1 MLLDGPSDWLRVARG
16 VFGPRRRR
24 WATCGSRLHVE
35 VRTEQPGD
43 AAALTSRLRD
53 LTQDESGIAWVDVI
67 PVLRRAVLAFDPA
80 VIEPDRLV
88 AVVEQAEADCGFGSR
103 AFHADVPEHPA
114 DLEPLVRLVA
124 ELGADVAGFWLA
136 VAGRLASLRVFP
148 VEIDLLAIASVLEG
162 MPALRQW
169 VDARIGSQTSSLWLG
184 IGGALAQGLTQNPLG
199 PLVDVAYRSLQAV
212 ERVARRRVWLERE
225 PDLCAAPCGTMITP
239 PPDVRPTA
247 MPPGPIERYAE
258 LAFAGSLGAFGLGV
272 VTTGSVADSSAILV
286 GGVPRPARLG
296 REAFAALLAR
306 SLAARGIV
314 AFDPAVLRRLDRVDC
329 LAVPAALAEHPGHE
343 ALIAA
348 ACQAGLGVETIRGDA
363 DPAEA
368 VRDLQRAGRVVLLVT
383 DSPSGGLAASDA
395 AVGLARPA
403 AAPPWGAHLLA
414 GTSLD
419 DARLVVL
426 ACAAAR
432 RVAAESVTLTEIG
445 VGLGLLAAFGQ
456 RLQWATSSRV
466 MMATQVATLLAMA
479 NGARHAWTLALAPQP
494 VAHDQTPWHALDPDE
509 ALARLRSR
517 TGGLTT
523 EEAAQRA
530 TPPESLPT
538 FPARLARAVGAE
550 LINPLA
556 PILAAGAGLSA
567 AIGAVTDAALVG
579 TVMLADAAIGAF
591 ERLRAED
598 AIAELRADRPRSVRV
613 LRDGRELTIVAT
625 ALVGGDGVRLEAG
638 DLVPADCR
646 ILEALGL
653 EADESAL
660 TGESLPVV
668 KHAAPIDAEEIA
680 DRSSILYEGTAIAAG
695 SATAVVF
702 AVGAATESQRTDT
715 TADEGTVV
723 TGVEARLAS
732 LVRLAGPVA
741 VGSGAVTAAAGLLRG
756 RPLREVLSTAVSLA
770 VAAVPEGLPM
780 LATVAQLAAAR
791 RLSGRGVL
799 VRNARAIE
807 ALGRAQAVC
816 LDKTGTLTEGRIAL
830 KCVSD
835 GLREEAMTGLGPQGR
850 EILRVALR
858 ATPIAEGGQHLP
870 HGTDRALL
878 EGAAR
883 AGLDGR
889 DRAGGWLPIA
899 ELPFASER
907 GYHAVLGRTQD
918 GLRLCV
924 KGAPEIVL
932 PRCAWCAD
940 TEGLRV
946 LDPEAT
952 ARMEA
957 EAQRLARRGLRV
969 LAVADGSVATN
980 GGLGD
985 ERVCDLVVRGFVGL
999 ADPVRASAVHA
1010 VEGLRQAGV
1019 RLVMMTGDHPST
1031 AESIGAELGL
1041 LDGGGTL
1048 TGAAIDQ
1055 LDDEALVRAAR
1066 DTTVFA
1072 RVAPRHKAR
1081 LVDALERAGLVVAMT
1096 GDGANDA
1103 PAIRRAS
1110 VGIAV
1115 GRRCTTAARNAADLV
1130 VTDDRIETLVDAVL
1144 EGRAMW
1150 ASVRDAVSVL
1160 IGGNLGEVVFTVTTG
1175 LVAGSPA
1182 LNARQLLLVN
1192 LLTDTAPALAIALRP
1207 PPAVTPEALLREGP
1221 EASLGIPLARDIVWR
1236 GLVTAAGTAGAWLAA
1251 RVVARRARAD
1261 TVALVALVGT
1271 QLGQTLAAGGRSPV
1285 VVGASLASFGAL
1297 ATIVQT
1303 PGLSHFFGCRPLGPV
1318 GWTIAGGASVLAT
1331 GASVLVPRLLP
1342 ALDPWIEQLAT
1353 WVEWPASF
1361 PVGANPATVPE
1372 MPPRFSAATAASP
1385 SA

>member
-1 MLLDGPSDWLRVARG
+1 
-16 VFGPRRRR
+16 
-24 WATCGSRLHVE
+24 
-35 VRTEQPGD
+35 
-43 AAALTSRLRD
+43 
-53 LTQDESGIAWVDVI
+53 
-67 PVLRRAVLAFDPA
+67 
-80 VIEPDRLV
+80 
-88 AVVEQAEADCGFGSR
+88 
-103 AFHADVPEHPA
+103 
-114 DLEPLVRLVA
+114 
-124 ELGADVAGFWLA
+124 
-136 VAGRLASLRVFP
+136 
-148 VEIDLLAIASVLEG
+148 
-162 MPALRQW
+162 MPTLRQW
-169 VDARIGSQTSSLWLG
+169 IDTRVGSQTSSLWLG
-184 IGGALAQGLTQNPLG
+184 IGSALAQGLTQNPLG
-199 PLVDVAYRSLQAV
+199 PLVDVAYRSLQAA
-212 ERVARRRVWLERE
+212 ERAARRRVWLERE
-225 PDLCAAPCGTMITP
+225 PDLCAAPRGSAP
-239 PPDVRPTA
+239 APRSEPRPIA
-247 MPPGPIERYAE
+247 MPPGPIERYAQR
-258 LAFAGSLGAFGLGV
+258 AFAGSLGAFGLGV
-272 VTTGSVADSSAILV
+272 VTTGSVADSSGILV

-314 AFDPAVLRRLDRVDC
+314 ALDPAVLRRLDRVDC
-329 LAVPAALAEHPGHE
+329 LAVSAALVEPPEYG
-343 ALIAA
+343 ALVAA
-348 ACQAGLGVETIRGDA
+348 ARQSGLGVETIRTA
-363 DPAEA
+363 DPAKA
-368 VRDLQRAGRVVLLVT
+368 VRELQRAGRVVLLVA
-383 DSPSGGLAASDA
+383 DSTSGGLGAADA
-395 AVGLARPA
+395 AVGLAVSDVT
-403 AAPPWGAHLLA
+403 PPWGAHLMA
-414 GTSLD
+414 GSSLD

-426 ACAAAR
+426 ASAAAR
-432 RVAAESVTLTEIG
+432 RVAAESVTLAEIG

-456 RLQWATSSRV
+456 RLQWATTSRV
-466 MMATQVATLLAMA
+466 MLATQVATLLAMA
-479 NGARHAWTLALAPQP
+479 NGARHAWTLALAPP
-494 VAHDQTPWHALDPDE
+494 PAVRDETPWHALASDE

-517 TGGLTT
+517 SEGLTA
-523 EEAAQRA
+523 EEARQRVTA
-530 TPPESLPT
+530 PESPPT
-538 FPARLARAVGAE
+538 FAVRLARAVGAE
-550 LINPLA
+550 LTNPLA

-613 LRDGRELTIVAT
+613 LRDGREVSIAAT
-625 ALVGGDGVRLEAG
+625 ALVEGDVIRLEAG

-646 ILEALGL
+646 ILDALGL
-653 EADESAL
+653 EADESSL

-668 KHAAPIDAEEIA
+668 KHAAPIEAEEIA
-680 DRSSILYEGTAIAAG
+680 DRGSVLYEGTAIAAG

-702 AVGAATESQRTDT
+702 AVGAATESRRAEM
-715 TADEGTVV
+715 TAEDGAVV
-723 TGVEARLAS
+723 TGVESRLAS

-741 VGSGAVTAAAGLLRG
+741 VGSGAITAAAGLLRG
-756 RPLREVLSTAVSLA
+756 RPLREVLSTAVSLT

-830 KCVSD
+830 RCVSD
-835 GLREEAMTGLGPQGR
+835 GVREEEPAALGPEGR
-850 EILRVALR
+850 EILRAALR
-858 ATPIAEGGQHLP
+858 ASPIGEGGQRLP

-889 DRAGGWLPIA
+889 DGAGGWLPIA

-907 GYHAVLGRTQD
+907 GYQAVLGQTRD

-924 KGAPEIVL
+924 KGAPEVVL
-932 PRCAWCAD
+932 PRCAWRPDA
-940 TEGLRV
+940 EGLCG
-946 LDPEAT
+946 LDPEAA
-952 ARMEA
+952 ARMEV
-957 EAQRLARRGLRV
+957 EASRLARRGLRV
-969 LAVADGSVATN
+969 LAVAEASVATN

-985 ERVCDLVVRGFVGL
+985 EHVRDLVVRGFVGL

-1055 LDDEALVRAAR
+1055 LDDEALAR
-1066 DTTVFA
+1066 VACDTTVFA

-1081 LVDALERAGLVVAMT
+1081 LVEALERAGLVVAMT

-1160 IGGNLGEVVFTVTTG
+1160 LGGNLGEVAFTVTTG
-1175 LVAGSPA
+1175 LATGSPA

-1207 PPAVTPEALLREGP
+1207 PPAIMPESLLREGP
-1221 EASLGIPLARDIVWR
+1221 DASLGIPLARDVVWR
-1236 GLVTAAGTAGAWLAA
+1236 GLVTAAGSGAAWLTA

-1297 ATIVQT
+1297 AIVVQT
-1303 PGLSHFFGCRPLGPV
+1303 PGLSHFFGCRPLGPI
-1318 GWTIAGGASVLAT
+1318 GWTVAGGASALAT
-1331 GASVLVPRLLP
+1331 GASIVVPRLVP
-1342 ALDPWIEQLAT
+1342 ARDPWVERLAEWLGWPTASALSARLAT
-1353 WVEWPASF
+1353 ETGPWEYTRE
-1361 PVGANPATVPE
+1361 GT
-1372 MPPRFSAATAASP
+1372 PRA
-1385 SA
+1385 

>member
-1 MLLDGPSDWLRVARG
+1 MLLDGLNDWLRAARG
-16 VFGPRRRR
+16 VFGTRRRR
-24 WATCGSRLHVE
+24 WATCGPRLHVE
-35 VRTEQPGD
+35 VRIEQPGD
-43 AAALTSRLRD
+43 AATLASRLDD
-53 LTQDESGIAWVDVI
+53 LAQGEPGIAWVDVI
-67 PVLRRAVLAFDPA
+67 PVLRRTVLAFDPVA
-80 VIEPDRLV
+80 IDPERLV
-88 AVVEQAEADCGFGSR
+88 ALVERAEAACGFGGR
-103 AFHADVPEHPA
+103 PFHTVPEHPA

-136 VAGRLASLRVFP
+136 VAGRIAALRVLP

-162 MPALRQW
+162 MPTLRQW
-169 VDARIGSQTSSLWLG
+169 VDTRIGPQTSSLWLG
-184 IGGALAQGLTQNPLG
+184 IASALAQGLTQNPLG
-199 PLVDVAYRSLQAV
+199 PLVDVTYRSCQAV
-212 ERVARRRVWLERE
+212 ERLARRRVWLERE
-225 PDLCAAPCGTMITP
+225 PDLCAAPGGMP
-239 PPDVRPTA
+239 SPLPQPDARPTA
-247 MPPGPIERYAE
+247 LPPGPIERYAE
-258 LAFAGSLGAFGLGV
+258 LAFVGSLGAFGLGV
-272 VTTGSVADSSAILV
+272 VTTGSFADSSAILV
-286 GGVPRPARLG
+286 GGVPKPARLG
-296 REAFAALLAR
+296 REAFAALLAQA
-306 SLAARGIV
+306 LAARGIV
-314 AFDPAVLRRLDRVDC
+314 ALDPAVLRRLDRVDC
-329 LAVPAALAEHPGHE
+329 LAVPAAFSEHPE
-343 ALIAA
+343 YDALAA
-348 ACQAGLGVETIRGDA
+348 AARQAGLAVETIARNGD
-363 DPAEA
+363 P
-368 VRDLQRAGRVVLLVT
+368 VRVVRELQRDGRVVLLVT
-383 DSPSGGLAASDA
+383 DAPGGALAAADA
-395 AVGLARPA
+395 AVGLAMPE
-403 AAPPWGAHLLA
+403 AAPPWDAHLLA
-414 GTSLD
+414 GPSLD

-432 RVAAESVTLTEIG
+432 RVAAESVTLAEVG
-445 VGLGLLAAFGQ
+445 VGLGLLAAFG
-456 RLQWATSSRV
+456 RGLGWTTTSRV
-466 MMATQVATLLAMA
+466 MMATHVATLLSMA
-479 NGARHAWTLALAPQP
+479 NGARHAWTLALAPRP
-494 VAHDQTPWHALDPDE
+494 AARDDTPWHALDADE
-509 ALARLRSR
+509 ALVRLRSR
-517 TGGLTT
+517 AEGLTT
-523 EEAAQRA
+523 QEAGRRA
-530 TPPESLPT
+530 EAPAEPPT
-538 FPARLARAVGAE
+538 FAARLARAVGAE
-550 LINPLA
+550 LTNPLA
-556 PILAAGAGLSA
+556 PILAVGAGLSA

-579 TVMLADAAIGAF
+579 TVMLADAAIGAL

-598 AIAELRADRPRSVRV
+598 AIADLRADRPRSVRV
-613 LRDGRELTIVAT
+613 LRDGHEVTIAAT
-625 ALVGGDGVRLEAG
+625 ALVAGDVVRLEAG

-660 TGESLPVV
+660 TGESLPVL

-680 DRSSILYEGTAIAAG
+680 DRGSILYEGTAIAAG
-695 SATAVVF
+695 GATAVVF
-702 AVGAATESQRTDT
+702 AVGAATESQRAGA
-715 TADEGTVV
+715 TAEEGTVV

-732 LVRLAGPVA
+732 LVRVAGPVA
-741 VGSGAVTAAAGLLRG
+741 VGSGALTAAAGLLRG

-807 ALGRAQAVC
+807 ALGRAQLVC

-830 KCVSD
+830 RCVSD
-835 GLREEAMTGLGPQGR
+835 GPCEEAPAALGPQGR

-858 ATPIAEGGQHLP
+858 ATPMAEAGQRLP

-889 DRAGGWLPIA
+889 EGADGWLPIA

-907 GYHAVLGRTQD
+907 GYHAVLGRTGD

-924 KGAPEIVL
+924 KGAPEVVL
-932 PRCAWCAD
+932 PRCAWRAEAAGPR
-940 TEGLRV
+940 T
-946 LDPEAT
+946 LDPET
-952 ARMEA
+952 AERMEV
-957 EAQRLARRGLRV
+957 EARRLARRGLRV
-969 LAVADGSVATN
+969 LAVAEASVATN

-985 ERVCDLVVRGFVGL
+985 EQVRDLVVRGFVGL
-999 ADPVRASAVHA
+999 ADPVRASAVRA

-1048 TGAAIDQ
+1048 TGATIDQ
-1055 LDDEALVRAAR
+1055 LDDEALARAAR

-1160 IGGNLGEVVFTVTTG
+1160 LGGNLGEVVFTLGTG
-1175 LVAGSPA
+1175 LVSGTPA

-1207 PPAVTPEALLREGP
+1207 PPAITPEALLREGP
-1221 EASLGIPLARDIVWR
+1221 EASLGIPLARDVVWR
-1236 GLVTAAGTAGAWLAA
+1236 GLVTAGGTGGAWLAA
-1251 RVVARRARAD
+1251 RAVARRPRAD

-1271 QLGQTLAAGGRSPV
+1271 QIGQTLAIGGRSPV

-1297 ATIVQT
+1297 AAVVQT

-1342 ALDPWIEQLAT
+1342 ALDPWIERLAV
-1353 WVEWPASF
+1353 WAEWPATL
-1361 PVGANPATVPE
+1361 PIGASLATAPE
-1372 MPPRFSAATAASP
+1372 MQRGSAR
-1385 SA
+1385 